1 MNIRRTAYG
10 FLADNRLRV
19 VELGMLMLVLFG
31 VLIGALYREQV
42 ESGEEHRSAVSRQSI
57 RRIRVPARRG
67 RIFTADYRIVAEN
80 RSVVNLVFYPEEMR
94 TGRRK
99 KSITHMLDTAG
110 KIAAAIG
117 RKNPLDRRSIE
128 RHLTGSP
135 GLPLVVFADLD
146 GRETARA
153 LECVRQQRGVDLE
166 TGSVRNYP
174 MGDFAP
180 HLIGFTRH
188 ESPREAADRREFF
201 YYIPDI
207 IGRSGVE
214 LFCDAPKWAGASP
227 GLRGRPGFSL
237 IQVDHL
243 GYIHQTMVDGEEPRH
258 GDNVVLTIDSRAQ
271 KLAERL
277 LDGRRGAMVV
287 LDADNGDVL
296 AAATAPRYDLGKFSP
311 KLSGDFYRGLRNDPD
326 RPLLNRA
333 FQGTYTPGSI
343 LKPLVALALLKN
355 GVRADETVECTG
367 YSHIGDAV
375 IRCAAYRR
383 GGHGTTDLEHA
394 LEWSCNGYFIAMGV
408 RVGEEALFP
417 VLRSA
422 GIGRPTGIGISEGRG
437 LMPDRELKHRRYGYR
452 WNRYDTAL
460 LSMGQGF
467 ITVTP
472 LQAALFAAA
481 LGNGG
486 ILWKPN
492 LIRRLVDCDGRT
504 VWERTPRRR
513 GVLDAPPEALEQVKQ
528 GMLKVV
534 NSPEGSGRRG
544 AVPNLEIM
552 GKTGSAEVGPR
563 NNRRLIVW
571 FIAFTGYRDRR
582 YAVAVM
588 VEDGAS
594 GGGDCAPLAAEFF
607 REYLHP
613 VPPPVKSEAAEETQ
627 P

>member
-1 MNIRRTAYG
+1 MNFRRTAYG

-19 VELGMLMLVLFG
+19 LELGVLMLVLFG

-67 RIFTADYRIVAEN
+67 RIFTSDYRIVADN
-80 RSVVNLVFYPEEMR
+80 RPVMNLVFYPEEMR

-99 KSITHMLDTAG
+99 KSIVYMLETAQ
-110 KIAAAIG
+110 KLADAIG
-117 RKNPLDRRSIE
+117 RRNPLDHRSIE
-128 RHLTGSP
+128 RHLSASP
-135 GLPLVVFADLD
+135 GLPLVVFSDLD
-146 GRETARA
+146 ERETARA
-153 LECVRQQRGVDLE
+153 LECARQQRGVDLE
-166 TGSVRNYP
+166 TGAVRSYP
-174 MGDFAP
+174 MGSFAP
-180 HLIGFTRH
+180 HLIGFTKH
-188 ESPREAADRREFF
+188 ESPREAADRRDFF

-207 IGRSGVE
+207 VGRSGVE
-214 LFCDAPKWAGASP
+214 LLCDAPKWAGDSP

-243 GYIHQTMVDGEEPRH
+243 GYIHHAMVDGEEPRH
-258 GDNVVLTIDSRAQ
+258 GDNVVLTVDSRAQ
-271 KLAERL
+271 SLAERL
-277 LDGRRGAMVV
+277 LDGRRGALVV

-311 KLSGDFYRGLRNDPD
+311 KLSGEFYRKLREDPA

-343 LKPLVALALLKN
+343 LKPLVALALLRN
-355 GVRADETVECTG
+355 GVKPDETVECDG
-367 YSHIGDAV
+367 YSHIGDAT
-375 IRCAAYRR
+375 IRCASYRR
-383 GGHGTTDLEHA
+383 GGHGETDLEHA

-408 RVGEEALFP
+408 RVGEEALFQ

-422 GIGRPTGIGISEGRG
+422 GIGRPTGVGISEGRG

-467 ITVTP
+467 ITLTP
-472 LQAALFAAA
+472 LQAALYTAA

-486 ILWKPN
+486 TLWKPN
-492 LIRRLVDCDGRT
+492 LVRKLTDCDGRT
-504 VWERTPRRR
+504 VWERAPQSR
-513 GVLDAPPEALEQVKQ
+513 GVLDASQEALDIVKQ
-528 GMLKVV
+528 GMFKVV

-563 NNRRLIVW
+563 SDRRLIVW
-571 FIAFTGYRDRR
+571 FVAYTEYRKFK

-594 GGGDCAPLAAEFF
+594 GGGDCAPLAAEFL

-613 VPPPVKSEAAEETQ
+613 VPPPAKSATEDG
-627 P
+627 PR